1 LWKKI
6 AKKVPH
12 TFYFAKRYASP
23 FLSIAMRGD
32 KVYNFAIFCKNVMR
46 RITVA
51 NHKSSEKRAKQE
63 KTKRMTNKVK
73 TAATRTAV
81 KAVRDAVAKGDASA
95 AKTLLVKAQSL
106 LAKLA
111 KSPAMKKQTAAR
123 KTSRLTK
130 LVAGLK

>member
-1 LWKKI
+1 
-6 AKKVPH
+6 
-12 TFYFAKRYASP
+12 
-23 FLSIAMRGD
+23 M
-32 KVYNFAIFCKNVMR
+32 
-46 RITVA
+46 A

-63 KTKRMTNKVK
+63 KVRRMTNKIK
-73 TAATRTAV
+73 TARARTTV
-81 KAVRDAVAKGDASA
+81 KSLREAVAKGDATT

-130 LVAGLK
+130 LVASINK